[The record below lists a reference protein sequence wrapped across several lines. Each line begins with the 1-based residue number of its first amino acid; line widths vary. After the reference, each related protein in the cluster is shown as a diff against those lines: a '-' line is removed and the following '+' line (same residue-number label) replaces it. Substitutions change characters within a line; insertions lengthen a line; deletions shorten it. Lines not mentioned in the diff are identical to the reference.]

1 MLGHPLRNL
10 LYDGIELKRCPLQH
24 ADLLVK
30 VDEVGLIQLILGVL
44 LQVVVSFEAV
54 EELAQLRAHFSL
66 L

>member
-1 MLGHPLRNL
+1 MLGHPLRDL
-10 LYDGIELKRCPLQH
+10 LYDGIELERCPLQH

-30 VDEVGLIQLILGVL
+30 VDEVGLVQLILGVL

-54 EELAQLRAHFSL
+54 QELAQLRIHFSL